1 MKDILGTW
9 VLVFGNSLFTTERSV
24 RLHIA
29 HMYAGERG
37 KNGISLLSEEEHGML
52 AATSLQKPVFCLS
65 TGFCDGT
72 FLG

>member
-1 MKDILGTW
+1 
-9 VLVFGNSLFTTERSV
+9 
-24 RLHIA
+24 LHVA